1 MDPRHRWCAGAEV
14 EVRAVTLGDHDEIL
28 NEIVGMHLAEERFGI
43 LGADTTRGAAPES
56 VVHVAT
62 KSEAIRV
69 VRERVTQKSTIL
81 VKGSRGMEME
91 DVVAGL
97 QD

>member
-43 LGADTTRGAAPES
+43 LGADTTRGAAE
-56 VVHVAT
+56 
-62 KSEAIRV
+62 
-69 VRERVTQKSTIL
+69 L
-81 VKGSRGMEME
+81 
-91 DVVAGL
+91 GL
-97 QD
+97 IPSGTDGDLL